1 MKNECQ
7 SNSRSVWEFTGCTER
22 DPTGEFTGCTERV
35 VPMDMDPICTRSQP
49 EPLRHNDPRAGLDE
63 LLEEWPRH
71 MSDCLANSQDWLSM
85 HKTLRQRVTIS
96 ERSTMQLY
104 HLDSAY
110 AQIKS
115 YSKDDCQRFSMDSLM
130 EAVRIKNLV
139 VSSTP
144 IGASAKESF
153 KNLLKNDV
161 ILPEEIRGIEHL
173 LLYKSRSKLLQERR
187 DHARAVLLMQ
197 HRMETSA
204 RDPVKQGK
212 VQGDIVEALA
222 SFSASRSS
230 RSAKQARIRA
240 SRAA

>member
-1 MKNECQ
+1 
-7 SNSRSVWEFTGCTER
+7 
-22 DPTGEFTGCTERV
+22 
-35 VPMDMDPICTRSQP
+35 
-49 EPLRHNDPRAGLDE
+49 
-63 LLEEWPRH
+63 
-71 MSDCLANSQDWLSM
+71 
-85 HKTLRQRVTIS
+85 
-96 ERSTMQLY
+96 MQLY

-115 YSKDDCQRFSMDSLM
+115 YSKDDCQRFSMDSLK

-204 RDPVKQGK
+204 RDPVKQK

-230 RSAKQARIRA
+230 RSAKHARIRA

>member
-1 MKNECQ
+1 MATSHVRLPREQ
-7 SNSRSVWEFTGCTER
+7 SGLAKHAQDTAAASHHIRTLNHAT
-22 DPTGEFTGCTERV
+22 
-35 VPMDMDPICTRSQP
+35 VPP
-49 EPLRHNDPRAGLDE
+49 
-63 LLEEWPRH
+63 
-71 MSDCLANSQDWLSM
+71 
-85 HKTLRQRVTIS
+85 
-96 ERSTMQLY
+96 
-104 HLDSAY
+104 
-110 AQIKS
+110 KS
-115 YSKDDCQRFSMDSLM
+115 YSTDDCQRFSMDSLM

-230 RSAKQARIRA
+230 RSAKHARIRA